1 MNDTQRKG
9 TLEDGKKRE
18 KVMDKW
24 KYDGPGRWKI
34 VDESLLFHKKHV
46 EIKR

>member
-1 MNDTQRKG
+1 MQRKG

-34 VDESLLFHKKHV
+34 VDESLLFHKKKHV